1 MKNMPFQHNLIIVVE
16 RWLEIKDMNLAFFVS
31 TIAAILIVIF
41 YFLPILRDFSN
52 CLLWI
57 YSCILPAIILV
68 ILRYQ
73 KEDIERQYD
82 IIDIMLLTILLV
94 LLFLPW
100 FFQTYIVWK
109 FIKNRKADHIASL
122 RIEEV
127 ISEGVSSK
135 KVMEYFVV
143 LILPFITIGSKT
155 TDTLTMCYVLVI
167 LIAIFLRLKLFH
179 FNLPLMLFYDIWEVR
194 LSDGQVYYLIS
205 KKNLTLQAD
214 SELPREI
221 VTLSDELKIAILH
234 K

>member
-73 KEDIERQYD
+73 KEGIERQYD
-82 IIDIMLLTILLV
+82 SIDIMLLTILLV